1 MLEAA
6 RKGGDEVKGLMDLCR
21 RRDEGRKGP
30 TPNGQLW

>member
-6 RKGGDEVKGLMDLCR
+6 RKGDEVKGLMDLYR